1 MTLMPTEVL
10 NDASKVIA
18 RCVDQLRLMRERT
31 VDRFDDE
38 CLRDLMVELDWV
50 LDKLCREKK

>member
-1 MTLMPTEVL
+1 MTLMRTEVL

-31 VDRFDDE
+31 VDRFEEE

-50 LDKLCREKK
+50 LDKLCRERK

>member
-1 MTLMPTEVL
+1 MPTAVL

-38 CLRDLMVELDWV
+38 CLRDLLFELDWV
-50 LDKLCREKK
+50 LEKLCKEKK